1 MKDRIKEII
10 ADKIGVD
17 FSIENDDGNLYD
29 DLGFDSLDHV
39 EILVA
44 VEKEY
49 DISINDDYAASWQ
62 TIDDIVKSCKEY
74 IEAKKN

>member
-17 FSIENDDGNLYD
+17 FSIENEDGNLYD

-49 DISINDDYAASWQ
+49 DISINDDDASSWQ
-62 TIDDIVKSCKEY
+62 TIDDIVTSCKGY
-74 IEAKKN
+74 IEAKEN